1 MFECLKI
8 RNFRGFNELKIDQLS
23 DINLIAGRNNV
34 GKTSLLE
41 AIFLLAGAGNAQMAV
56 NINIIRG
63 LDTISVPPGEPLWK
77 QLFSDPDMGQ
87 SIEIEGNHTSHGQ
100 LNGGQAVRQESWQEI
115 ESESLL
121 LGKAVTTR
129 RGPESWVVIRKD
141 RR

>member
-1 MFECLKI
+1 MFECLQI

-77 QLFSDPDMGQ
+77 QLFYDLDMGQ

-100 LNGGQAVRQESWQEI
+100 LNGGQACI
-115 ESESLL
+115 LAFLSEYKYANLIN
-121 LGKAVTTR
+121 V
-129 RGPESWVVIRKD
+129 
-141 RR
+141 